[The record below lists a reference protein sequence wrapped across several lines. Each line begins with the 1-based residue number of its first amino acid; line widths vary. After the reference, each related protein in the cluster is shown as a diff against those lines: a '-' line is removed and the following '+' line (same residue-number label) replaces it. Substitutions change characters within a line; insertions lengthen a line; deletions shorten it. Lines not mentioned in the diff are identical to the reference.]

1 MTSIE
6 SLRTIRY
13 NYYLLCLVYVV
24 GSQRGGWYTVSE
36 ARALA
41 LVFPA
46 CLGKEKKTSH
56 SHEQMENLLGLI

>member
-1 MTSIE
+1 ME
-6 SLRTIRY
+6 SLRTIRH

-36 ARALA
+36 TRALA

-56 SHEQMENLLGLI
+56 SHKQIENLLVLI